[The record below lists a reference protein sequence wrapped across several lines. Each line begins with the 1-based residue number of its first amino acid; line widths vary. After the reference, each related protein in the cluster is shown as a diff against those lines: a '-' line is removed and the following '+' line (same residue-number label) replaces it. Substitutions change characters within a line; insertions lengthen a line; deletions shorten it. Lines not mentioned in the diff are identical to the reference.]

1 MTDFKVGDLV
11 QIDPALVNGGARKS
25 KGVGRVSA
33 LRAGGTQAL
42 ISSWAV
48 NDTVSDW
55 EYTRDLVL
63 VSSGTEDHQH
73 L

>member
-42 ISSWAV
+42 ISSWTANNV
-48 NDTVSDW
+48 ASDW
-55 EYTRDLVL
+55 ELEYTRDLVL
-63 VSSGTEDHQH
+63 VSSGTGATQ
-73 L
+73 